1 MKNNIP
7 LLKRIRENRLFW
19 PLVALALILIIDAIF
34 APGFF
39 KIGILDG
46 HLYGNLI
53 DVFNNSAPLMLV
65 ALGMT
70 LVIAT
75 GGVDLSVGAVIAIS
89 AAMGAV
95 LINPALGN
103 KLITNDILTKDA
115 TNTPLWLIVLA
126 DLAAGTLCGLWNGL
140 LVSRARIQPMVAT
153 LILMVA
159 GRGIAQ
165 LITNG
170 QIMTIYYTPY
180 FFFGNG
186 FILGLPVSIYIVAVV
201 FLFAWVLVR
210 KTSIG
215 LFIESVGINAKATY
229 YSGISEKN
237 IKLFVYIFCGFC
249 AAIAG
254 LILSSYVHSAD
265 GNNNGLNYELD
276 AILAVVIGGTLMTGG
291 RFSLFASVIGAL
303 IIWTFTITMYT
314 FGVPANALLAGRAV
328 LVLVVILL
336 YSDYTRRFLNKFLIG
351 KGPNMAQRIKHFLL
365 NNAPLL
371 TTITIFILVYYDGW
385 PVVSC
390 HAKTTGVF

>member
-1 MKNNIP
+1 MKNNTA

-19 PLVALALILIIDAIF
+19 PLVALALILVTDAIF
-34 APGFF
+34 VPGFF

-53 DVFNNSAPLMLV
+53 DVLNNSAPLMLV
-65 ALGMT
+65 AIGMT

-103 KLITNDILTKDA
+103 KLISNEILTKDA
-115 TNTPLWLIVLA
+115 TNTPLFLIVLA
-126 DLAAGTLCGLWNGL
+126 DLAAGTLCGLWNGF
-140 LVSRARIQPMVAT
+140 LVSRGKIQPMVAT

-215 LFIESVGINAKATY
+215 LFIETVGINAKSAY

-237 IKLFVYIFCGFC
+237 IKLFVYTFCGFC

-265 GNNNGLNYELD
+265 GNNNGLNYEMD
-276 AILAVVIGGTLMTGG
+276 AILAVVIGGTLMSGG
-291 RFSLFASVIGAL
+291 RFSLLASVVGAL

-336 YSDYTRRFLNKFLIG
+336 YSDYTQSLLNK
-351 KGPNMAQRIKHFLL
+351 
-365 NNAPLL
+365 L
-371 TTITIFILVYYDGW
+371 TDRKKVRHDATN
-385 PVVSC
+385 
-390 HAKTTGVF
+390 

>member
-1 MKNNIP
+1 MKNNP
-7 LLKRIRENRLFW
+7 DFFKRFRESRVFW

-46 HLYGNLI
+46 HLYGNMV

-65 ALGMT
+65 AIGMT

-103 KLITNDILTKDA
+103 KLITNDILTADT

-126 DLAAGTLCGLWNGL
+126 DLGAGTLCGLWNGW
-140 LVSRARIQPMVAT
+140 LVSRGKIQPMVAT
-153 LILMVA
+153 LILMVG

-180 FFFGNG
+180 FWFGNG
-186 FILGLPVSIYIVAVV
+186 FIFGLPVSIYIVAVV
-201 FLFAWVLVR
+201 FLFAWILVR

-215 LFIESVGINAKATY
+215 LFIESVGVNAKAAY

-237 IKLFVYIFCGFC
+237 IKLFVYVFCGFC

-276 AILAVVIGGTLMTGG
+276 AILAVVIGGTMMTGG
-291 RFSLFASVIGAL
+291 RFSLLSSVLGAL
-303 IIWTFTITMYT
+303 VIWTFTITMYT
-314 FGVPANALLAGRAV
+314 FGVPANALLAGRAL
-328 LVLVVILL
+328 LVLIVILL
-336 YSDYTRRFLNKFLIG
+336 YSDYTRR
-351 KGPNMAQRIKHFLL
+351 LL
-365 NNAPLL
+365 NRFTDRKGSQHGATN
-371 TTITIFILVYYDGW
+371 
-385 PVVSC
+385 
-390 HAKTTGVF
+390 

>member
-1 MKNNIP
+1 MKNNISF
-7 LLKRIRENRLFW
+7 LKRFREDRLFW
-19 PLVALALILIIDAIF
+19 PLVALALIFIFDAIF

-39 KIGILDG
+39 KIGIVEG

-53 DVFNNSAPLMLV
+53 DVFNNAAPLMLV
-65 ALGMT
+65 SLGMT

-89 AAMGAV
+89 AAMGTV

-103 KLITNDILTKDA
+103 ELITNDILAANT
-115 TNTPLWLIVLA
+115 TNTPLWLVVLA
-126 DLAAGTLCGLWNGL
+126 DLGAGVLCGLWNGL
-140 LVSRARIQPMVAT
+140 LVSRGKISPMVAT

-170 QIMTIYYTPY
+170 QIMTVYYTPY
-180 FFFGNG
+180 WWFGNG

-201 FLFAWVLVR
+201 FILAWVLVR

-215 LFIESVGINAKATY
+215 LFIESVGLNSKSTY

-237 IKLFVYIFCGFC
+237 IKLFAYAFCGFC
-249 AAIAG
+249 GAIAG
-254 LILSSYVHSAD
+254 LILSSYIHGCDA
-265 GNNNGLNYELD
+265 NNIGLNYELD
-276 AILAVVIGGTLMTGG
+276 AIFAVVIGGTLMSGG
-291 RFSLFASVIGAL
+291 RFSLLASVVGAL

-336 YSDYTRRFLNKFLIG
+336 YSDYTRRILNRIIER
-351 KGPNMAQRIKHFLL
+351 KGFRHGATN
-365 NNAPLL
+365 
-371 TTITIFILVYYDGW
+371 
-385 PVVSC
+385 
-390 HAKTTGVF
+390 

>member
-1 MKNNIP
+1 MKKRMP
-7 LLKRIRENRLFW
+7 LLKRVRENRLFW
-19 PLVALALILIIDAIF
+19 PLIALALILATDAIF

-39 KIGILDG
+39 KVRVLDG
-46 HLYGNLI
+46 HLFGNVV
-53 DVFNNSAPLMLV
+53 DVVNNAAPLMLV

-103 KLITNDILTKDA
+103 RLITNDILTKDA

-140 LVSRARIQPMVAT
+140 LVSRGKIQPMVAT

-180 FFFGNG
+180 FYFGNG
-186 FILGLPVSIYIVAVV
+186 FILGLPVSIYIVAVMFV
-201 FLFAWVLVR
+201 AAWVLVR

-215 LFIESVGINAKATY
+215 LFIESVGGNAKATY

-237 IKLFVYIFCGFC
+237 IKLFVYAFCGFC

-254 LILSSYVHSAD
+254 LILSSNVHSAD

-276 AILAVVIGGTLMTGG
+276 AILSVVIGGTLMSGG
-291 RFSLFASVIGAL
+291 RFSLFASVLGAL
-303 IIWTFTITMYT
+303 LIWTFTITMYT

-336 YSDYTRRFLNKFLIG
+336 YSDYARRFLNRVMERRG
-351 KGPNMAQRIKHFLL
+351 SR
-365 NNAPLL
+365 NAA
-371 TTITIFILVYYDGW
+371 TN
-385 PVVSC
+385 
-390 HAKTTGVF
+390 

>member
-7 LLKRIRENRLFW
+7 LLKRVRESRLFW
-19 PLVALALILIIDAIF
+19 PLVALALILLTDAIF

-39 KIGILDG
+39 KIGILEG

-65 ALGMT
+65 AIGMT

-103 KLITNDILTKDA
+103 KLISNAILTKDI
-115 TNTPLWLIVLA
+115 TNTPLWLIIAA
-126 DLAAGTLCGLWNGL
+126 DLAAGTLCGLWNGF
-140 LVSRARIQPMVAT
+140 LVSRGKIQPMVAT

-180 FFFGNG
+180 SYFGNG
-186 FILGLPVSIYIVAVV
+186 FIFGLPVSIYIVAVV
-201 FLFAWVLVR
+201 FIIAWVLVR

-215 LFIESVGINAKATY
+215 LFIESVGINAKSTY

-237 IKLFVYIFCGFC
+237 VKLVVYIFCGFC
-249 AAIAG
+249 SAIAG
-254 LILSSYVHSAD
+254 LILSSYLHSAD

-276 AILAVVIGGTLMTGG
+276 AILAVVIGGTLMRGG
-291 RFSLFASVIGAL
+291 RFSLFASMLGAL

-336 YSDYTRRFLNKFLIG
+336 YSDYARR
-351 KGPNMAQRIKHFLL
+351 LL
-365 NNAPLL
+365 NNILERKGSQHG
-371 TTITIFILVYYDGW
+371 TTN
-385 PVVSC
+385 
-390 HAKTTGVF
+390 

>member
-1 MKNNIP
+1 MKNNAP
-7 LLKRIRENRLFW
+7 LLNRIRENRLFW
-19 PLVALALILIIDAIF
+19 PLVALALILVVDAIF

-46 HLYGNLI
+46 HLYGNLV

-103 KLITNDILTKDA
+103 QLITNDILTKDA
-115 TNTPLWLIVLA
+115 TNTPLALIVLA
-126 DLAAGTLCGLWNGL
+126 DLAAGTLCGLWNGM
-140 LVSRARIQPMVAT
+140 LVSRGKIQPMVAT

-180 FFFGNG
+180 FYFGNG
-186 FILGLPVSIYIVAVV
+186 FILGIPVSVYIVAVV

-210 KTSIG
+210 KTAVG
-215 LFIESVGINAKATY
+215 LFIESVGINAKSTY

-237 IKLFVYIFCGFC
+237 IKLFVYVFSGFC

-336 YSDYTRRFLNKFLIG
+336 YSDYSRRLLNKIFAM
-351 KGPNMAQRIKHFLL
+351 KGSQHGTAN
-365 NNAPLL
+365 
-371 TTITIFILVYYDGW
+371 
-385 PVVSC
+385 
-390 HAKTTGVF
+390 

>member
-1 MKNNIP
+1 MKNTIP

-19 PLVALALILIIDAIF
+19 PLVALALILTMDAIF
-34 APGFF
+34 EPGFF
-39 KIGILDG
+39 KIGIVNG
-46 HLYGNLI
+46 HLYGNMI

-65 ALGMT
+65 AIGMT
-70 LVIAT
+70 MVIAT

-103 KLITNDILTKDA
+103 KLITNDILTKNM

-140 LVSRARIQPMVAT
+140 LVSRGKIQPMVAT

-186 FILGLPVSIYIVAVV
+186 FIFGLPVSIYIVAIV
-201 FLFAWVLVR
+201 FTCAWVLVR

-215 LFIESVGINAKATY
+215 LFIEAVGVNAKATY

-237 IKLFVYIFCGFC
+237 IKLFVYTFCGFC

-276 AILAVVIGGTLMTGG
+276 AILSVVIGGTLMTGG
-291 RFSLFASVIGAL
+291 RFSLLASVIGAL
-303 IIWTFTITMYT
+303 VIWTFTITMYT

-336 YSDYTRRFLNKFLIG
+336 YSDYTRRILNKFIDR
-351 KGPNMAQRIKHFLL
+351 KGSQHGTAN
-365 NNAPLL
+365 
-371 TTITIFILVYYDGW
+371 
-385 PVVSC
+385 
-390 HAKTTGVF
+390 

>member
-1 MKNNIP
+1 MKNNKPP
-7 LLKRIRENRLFW
+7 LIKRVRENRLFW
-19 PLVALALILIIDAIF
+19 PLVALALILITDAIF

-46 HLYGNLI
+46 HLFGNLI
-53 DVFNNSAPLMLV
+53 DVVNNAAPLMLV
-65 ALGMT
+65 AIGMT

-103 KLITNDILTKDA
+103 KLITNDILTADT
-115 TNTPLWLIVLA
+115 TNTPLGLIVLA

-140 LVSRARIQPMVAT
+140 LVSRGKIQPMVAT

-186 FILGLPVSIYIVAVV
+186 FILGMPVSIYIVAVV

-215 LFIESVGINAKATY
+215 LFIESVGVNAKATY

-237 IKLFVYIFCGFC
+237 VKLFVYTFCGFC

-336 YSDYTRRFLNKFLIG
+336 YSDYARRFLNRILDR
-351 KGPNMAQRIKHFLL
+351 KGSQHGATN
-365 NNAPLL
+365 
-371 TTITIFILVYYDGW
+371 
-385 PVVSC
+385 
-390 HAKTTGVF
+390 

>member
-19 PLVALALILIIDAIF
+19 PLVALALILLTDAIF

-39 KIGILDG
+39 KIGIVEG

-65 ALGMT
+65 AIGMT

-103 KLITNDILTKDA
+103 QLISNSILTKDM
-115 TNTPLWLIVLA
+115 TNTPLWLIVVA
-126 DLAAGTLCGLWNGL
+126 DLAAGTLCGLWNGF
-140 LVSRARIQPMVAT
+140 LVSRGKIQPMVAT

-180 FFFGNG
+180 FWFGNG
-186 FILGLPVSIYIVAVV
+186 FIFGLPVAIYIVAIV
-201 FLFAWVLVR
+201 FLIAWILVR

-215 LFIESVGINAKATY
+215 LFIEAVGTNAKSTF

-237 IKLFVYIFCGFC
+237 VKLFAYVFCGFC

-276 AILAVVIGGTLMTGG
+276 AILAVVIGGTLMRGG

-336 YSDYTRRFLNKFLIG
+336 YSDYARRLLNKIFER
-351 KGPNMAQRIKHFLL
+351 KGSQHGTAN
-365 NNAPLL
+365 
-371 TTITIFILVYYDGW
+371 
-385 PVVSC
+385 
-390 HAKTTGVF
+390 

>member
-1 MKNNIP
+1 MKIKRP
-7 LLKRIRENRLFW
+7 LLERIRENRLFW
-19 PLVALALILIIDAIF
+19 PLVALALILIVDAIF

-65 ALGMT
+65 AIGMT

-89 AAMGAV
+89 AGMGAV
-95 LINPALGN
+95 LINPVFGN
-103 KLITNDILTKDA
+103 EQITNAVAADPNL
-115 TNTPLWLIVLA
+115 TNTPLWLVVVVTIV
-126 DLAAGTLCGLWNGL
+126 AGTLCGLWNGM
-140 LVSRARIQPMVAT
+140 LVSRAKISPMVAT

-165 LITNG
+165 LIERG
-170 QIMTIYYTPY
+170 QIMTVYYTPY
-180 FFFGNG
+180 FWFGNG
-186 FILGLPVSIYIVAVV
+186 FILGLPVSLYIVAIVY
-201 FLFAWVLVR
+201 LLAWLLVR

-215 LFIESVGINAKATY
+215 LFIESVGLNSKSTY

-237 IKLFVYIFCGFC
+237 IKLFAYTFCGFC
-249 AAIAG
+249 GAIAG
-254 LILSSYVHSAD
+254 LILGSYIHAID
-265 GNNNGLNYELD
+265 ANNIGLNYELD
-276 AILAVVIGGTLMTGG
+276 AILAVVIGGTLMSGG
-291 RFSLFASVIGAL
+291 RFSLLASIIGAL

-336 YSDYTRRFLNKFLIG
+336 YSDYARLLMNKIFDR
-351 KGPNMAQRIKHFLL
+351 KGSQHGATN
-365 NNAPLL
+365 
-371 TTITIFILVYYDGW
+371 
-385 PVVSC
+385 
-390 HAKTTGVF
+390 

>member
-1 MKNNIP
+1 MKDILP
-7 LLKRIRENRLFW
+7 WLKRIRENRLFW
-19 PLVALALILIIDAIF
+19 PLVAWALILLVDAVF

-39 KIGILDG
+39 KIGIVDG

-53 DVFNNSAPLMLV
+53 DVFNDAAPLMLV
-65 ALGMT
+65 AIGMT

-103 KLITNDILTKDA
+103 NLISNAILTKDA
-115 TNTPLWLIVLA
+115 TNTPLWLIILA
-126 DLAAGTLCGLWNGL
+126 DLGAGTLCGLWNGY
-140 LVSRARIQPMVAT
+140 LVSRGKIQPMVAT

-180 FFFGNG
+180 FYFGNG
-186 FILGLPVSIYIVAVV
+186 FILGLPVAFYIVGVV
-201 FLFAWVLVR
+201 LLIAEILVR
-210 KTSIG
+210 RTSIG
-215 LFIESVGINAKATY
+215 LFIEAVGINARSTY
-229 YSGISEKN
+229 YTGISEKN
-237 IKLFVYIFCGFC
+237 IKLFVYTFCGFC

-254 LILSSYVHSAD
+254 LILSSYLHSAD

-276 AILAVVIGGTLMTGG
+276 AILAVVIGGTLMSGG
-291 RFSLFASVIGAL
+291 RFSLLSSVIGAL

-314 FGVPANALLAGRAV
+314 FGVPANALLAGRAI
-328 LVLVVILL
+328 LVLIVILL
-336 YSDYTRRFLNKFLIG
+336 YSDYARRFMNGLFERR
-351 KGPNMAQRIKHFLL
+351 KGPLHDKAN
-365 NNAPLL
+365 
-371 TTITIFILVYYDGW
+371 
-385 PVVSC
+385 
-390 HAKTTGVF
+390 

>member
-1 MKNNIP
+1 MKNP
-7 LLKRIRENRLFW
+7 SLFKRMRESRLFW
-19 PLVALALILIIDAIF
+19 PLVAWIIILLFDAIF
-34 APGFF
+34 EPGFF
-39 KIGILDG
+39 KIGILNDPVYG
-46 HLYGNLI
+46 SHLYGNLV
-53 DVFNNSAPLMLV
+53 DVFNNGAPLMLV
-65 ALGMT
+65 AIGMT

-103 KLITNDILTKDA
+103 QLITNDILTRDA
-115 TNTPLWLIVLA
+115 TNTPLPIIILA

-180 FFFGNG
+180 FWFGNG
-186 FILGLPVSIYIVAVV
+186 YILGLPVSIYIVALV
-201 FLFAWVLVR
+201 LLLAWLLVR

-215 LFIESVGINAKATY
+215 LFIESVGINAKSTY

-237 IKLFVYIFCGFC
+237 VKLLAYVFCGFC
-249 AAIAG
+249 GAIAG

-276 AILAVVIGGTLMTGG
+276 AILAVVMGGTLMTGG
-291 RFSLFASVIGAL
+291 RFSLVASAIGA
-303 IIWTFTITMYT
+303 ITIWTFTVTVYAL
-314 FGVPANALLAGRAV
+314 GVPANALLAAKAV
-328 LVLVVILL
+328 LVMVVILL
-336 YSDYTRRFLNKFLIG
+336 YSDYTRRLMNRLFERRG
-351 KGPNMAQRIKHFLL
+351 SQHGTA
-365 NNAPLL
+365 
-371 TTITIFILVYYDGW
+371 
-385 PVVSC
+385 S
-390 HAKTTGVF
+390 

>member
-1 MKNNIP
+1 MNNKP
-7 LLKRIRENRLFW
+7 NFFKRFRESRVFW
-19 PLVALALILIIDAIF
+19 PLVALTLILITDAIF

-46 HLYGNLI
+46 HLYGNII
-53 DVFNNSAPLMLV
+53 DVFNNAAPLMLV
-65 ALGMT
+65 AIGMT

-103 KLITNDILTKDA
+103 KLITNDILTADT

-126 DLAAGTLCGLWNGL
+126 DLGAGTLCGLWNGW
-140 LVSRARIQPMVAT
+140 LVSRGKIQPMVAT

-180 FFFGNG
+180 FWFGNG
-186 FILGLPVSIYIVAVV
+186 FIFGLPVSIYIVAVV
-201 FLFAWVLVR
+201 FLFAWILVR

-215 LFIESVGINAKATY
+215 LFIESVGVNAKATY

-237 IKLFVYIFCGFC
+237 IKLFVYTFCGFC

-276 AILAVVIGGTLMTGG
+276 AILAVVIGGTMMTGG
-291 RFSLFASVIGAL
+291 RFSLFSSVLGAL
-303 IIWTFTITMYT
+303 VIWTFTITMYT
-314 FGVPANALLAGRAV
+314 FGVPANALLAGRAL

-336 YSDYTRRFLNKFLIG
+336 YSDYTGRFLNKFTSR
-351 KGPNMAQRIKHFLL
+351 KGSQHDATN
-365 NNAPLL
+365 
-371 TTITIFILVYYDGW
+371 
-385 PVVSC
+385 
-390 HAKTTGVF
+390 

>member
-1 MKNNIP
+1 MKNNTA
-7 LLKRIRENRLFW
+7 LLKRIREDRLFW
-19 PLVALALILIIDAIF
+19 PLVALALILVTDAIF
-34 APGFF
+34 VPGFF

-53 DVFNNSAPLMLV
+53 DVLNNSAPLMLV
-65 ALGMT
+65 AIGMT

-103 KLITNDILTKDA
+103 RLISNEILTKDA
-115 TNTPLWLIVLA
+115 TNTPLFLIVLA
-126 DLAAGTLCGLWNGL
+126 DLAAGTLCGLWNGF
-140 LVSRARIQPMVAT
+140 LVSRGKIQPMVAT

-186 FILGLPVSIYIVAVV
+186 FIFGLPVSIYIVAVV

-215 LFIESVGINAKATY
+215 LFIETVGINAKSAY

-265 GNNNGLNYELD
+265 GNNNGLNYEMD
-276 AILAVVIGGTLMTGG
+276 AILAVVIGGTLMSGG

-336 YSDYTRRFLNKFLIG
+336 YSDYTQSLLNK
-351 KGPNMAQRIKHFLL
+351 
-365 NNAPLL
+365 L
-371 TTITIFILVYYDGW
+371 TDRKKVRHDATN
-385 PVVSC
+385 
-390 HAKTTGVF
+390 

>member
-1 MKNNIP
+1 MKINLP

-19 PLVALALILIIDAIF
+19 PLVALALILVIDAIF

-39 KIGILDG
+39 KIGIVDG

-65 ALGMT
+65 AIGMT

-103 KLITNDILTKDA
+103 KLISNDILTKDM

-126 DLAAGTLCGLWNGL
+126 DLAAGTLCGLWNGF
-140 LVSRARIQPMVAT
+140 LVSRGKIQPMVAT

-180 FFFGNG
+180 FYFGNG
-186 FILGLPVSIYIVAVV
+186 FILGLPVSIYIVAIV

-215 LFIESVGINAKATY
+215 LFIESVGINAKSTY

-237 IKLFVYIFCGFC
+237 IKLFVYTFCGFC

-291 RFSLFASVIGAL
+291 RFSLLASVIGAL

-336 YSDYTRRFLNKFLIG
+336 YSDYARRFLNKFLDR
-351 KGPNMAQRIKHFLL
+351 KGSQHG
-365 NNAPLL
+365 
-371 TTITIFILVYYDGW
+371 TTN
-385 PVVSC
+385 
-390 HAKTTGVF
+390 

>member
-1 MKNNIP
+1 MNKNTP
-7 LLKRIRENRLFW
+7 LFKRFRESQLFW
-19 PLVALALILIIDAIF
+19 PVIALVLLLIVDGIF
-34 APGFF
+34 QPGFF
-39 KIGILDG
+39 RIGIVQG

-75 GGVDLSVGAVIAIS
+75 EGVDLSVGAVIAIS
-89 AAMGAV
+89 AAMGTV

-103 KLITNDILTKDA
+103 ELITNDILAANT
-115 TNTPLWLIVLA
+115 TNTPLFLVVLA
-126 DLAAGTLCGLWNGL
+126 NLAAGTLCGLWNGM
-140 LVSRARIQPMVAT
+140 LVSRGKIQPMVAT

-170 QIMTIYYTPY
+170 QIMTVYYKPY
-180 FFFGNG
+180 WWFGNG
-186 FILGLPVSIYIVAVV
+186 FILGLPVSMYIVAIV
-201 FLFAWVLVR
+201 FVLALLLVR

-215 LFIESVGINAKATY
+215 LFVEAVGTNAKATF

-237 IKLFVYIFCGFC
+237 VKLFVYTFCGFC
-249 AAIAG
+249 SSIAG
-254 LILSSYVHSAD
+254 LILSSYIHGCDA
-265 GNNNGLNYELD
+265 NNIGLSYELD
-276 AILAVVIGGTLMTGG
+276 AILAVVIGGTLMSGG
-291 RFSLFASVIGAL
+291 RFNLFASLIGAL

-336 YSDYTRRFLNKFLIG
+336 YSDYTRRLINRIFER
-351 KGPNMAQRIKHFLL
+351 KGDKHGAT
-365 NNAPLL
+365 N
-371 TTITIFILVYYDGW
+371 
-385 PVVSC
+385 
-390 HAKTTGVF
+390 